1 MVVGYL
7 EYTLSRSSMSLPPLS
22 HRAQKTPASPIRR
35 LAGLAQQAEE
45 RGAKVYRLN
54 IGQPDIHSPA
64 EFLEGLAH
72 YSEKVVAYETSQGHK
87 ALIDAWSESLNKD
100 YGIDVGEPQML
111 ITMGASEALIFT
123 FMVCCDPGDEILIFD
138 PTYAN
143 YIGFS
148 AISGVRLV
156 PLPCSIEEK
165 FAIPTRAEI
174 ERFISP
180 YTRAILLCNPNNP
193 TGTVA
198 TDEELRALLEVCRE
212 KDLYLIVD
220 ETYREFVYDGREP
233 RCIFQLAPKDP
244 RVVVVDSL
252 SKRFSLCGARIG
264 CMITWNEDVRR
275 AAFHIAQARLAAPTI
290 EQHAAAH
297 MIRSVSSDYV
307 AKAHAEYLSRR
318 TAAVDALSKIPGV
331 VAHAPEGGFYL
342 LAKLPVSDAEDFA
355 QFMLTDFSH
364 EGATT
369 FVAPAAGF
377 YMHREAGQST
387 IRIAFVLKE
396 SDTRQAI
403 RVLAEGLIAHAQRGR
418 GR

>member
-1 MVVGYL
+1 
-7 EYTLSRSSMSLPPLS
+7 MSALALS

-35 LAGLAQQAEE
+35 LAGLAQQAED
-45 RGAKVYRLN
+45 RGTKVYRLN
-54 IGQPDIHSPA
+54 IGQPDLLSPP
-64 EFLEGLAH
+64 EFLKGVANYHE
-72 YSEKVVAYETSQGHK
+72 EVVAYETSQGNK
-87 ALIDAWSESLNKD
+87 ALVDAWCESLNKD
-100 YGIDVGEPQML
+100 YHIGVGEPQML
-111 ITMGASEALIFT
+111 VTMGASEALIFT

-156 PLPCSIEEK
+156 PLPCSIEDN
-165 FAIPTRAEI
+165 FAIPPRSEI

-193 TGTVA
+193 TGTVN
-198 TDEELRALLEVCRE
+198 TDEELQMLLDVCRQ
-212 KDLYLIVD
+212 KDLYFIVD
-220 ETYREFVYDGREP
+220 ETYREFVYDGRTP
-233 RCIFQLAPKDP
+233 RTIFQLSGKDP

-252 SKRFSLCGARIG
+252 SKRYSLCGARIG
-264 CMITWNEDVRR
+264 CMLTWNEHLRR

-297 MIRSVSSDYV
+297 MIKTISPEYV
-307 AKAHAEYLSRR
+307 ANAHAEYRSRR
-318 TAAVDALSKIPGV
+318 DAAVDALSQIPGV
-331 VAHAPEGGFYL
+331 VVSSPEGGFYL
-342 LAKLPVSDAEDFA
+342 LAKLPIPDAEDFA
-355 QFMLTDFSH
+355 QFMLTDFSYD
-364 EGATT
+364 GATT

-396 SDTRQAI
+396 LDTRNAI
-403 RVLAEGLIAHAQRGR
+403 RVLAEGLKAYMARGA
-418 GR
+418 

>member
-1 MVVGYL
+1 
-7 EYTLSRSSMSLPPLS
+7 MSLPPLS

-35 LAGLAQQAEE
+35 LAGLAQDAED
-45 RGAKVYRLN
+45 RGTKVYRLN
-54 IGQPDIHSPA
+54 IGQPDLHSPR
-64 EFLEGLAH
+64 EFLDGISRYTE
-72 YSEKVVAYETSQGHK
+72 EVVAYETSQGHK
-87 ALIDAWSESLNKD
+87 ALIEAWSEYLNSQ
-100 YGIDVGEPQML
+100 YSIGVGEQQML

-156 PLPCSIEEK
+156 PLPCSLEQK
-165 FAIPTRAEI
+165 FPIPPRTEI

-198 TDEELRALLEVCRE
+198 TDEELQMLLQVCRE
-212 KDLYLIVD
+212 RDLYLIVD
-220 ETYREFVYDGREP
+220 ETYREFVYDGRLP
-233 RCIFQLAPKDP
+233 RCILELAEKDP

-264 CMITWNEDVRR
+264 CMITWNEELRK

-297 MIRSVSSDYV
+297 MIRNVSPEYV
-307 AKAHAEYLSRR
+307 ATAHAEYRARR
-318 TAAVDALSKIPGV
+318 DAAVEALSKVLQRVG
-331 VAHAPEGGFYL
+331 
-342 LAKLPVSDAEDFA
+342 S
-355 QFMLTDFSH
+355 TSWRSCRS
-364 EGATT
+364 TT
-369 FVAPAAGF
+369 P
-377 YMHREAGQST
+377 RNSPN
-387 IRIAFVLKE
+387 
-396 SDTRQAI
+396 SC
-403 RVLAEGLIAHAQRGR
+403 
-418 GR
+418 

>member
-1 MVVGYL
+1 
-7 EYTLSRSSMSLPPLS
+7 MSTPPLS

-45 RGAKVYRLN
+45 RGTKVYRLN
-54 IGQPDIHSPA
+54 IGQPDLHSPR
-64 EFLEGLAH
+64 EFLEGVETYHEA
-72 YSEKVVAYETSQGHK
+72 VVAYETSQGNK
-87 ALIDAWSESLNKD
+87 GLVDAWCNALNRD
-100 YGIDVGEPQML
+100 YTIGVGEPQML
-111 ITMGASEALIFT
+111 VTMGASEALIFT

-156 PLPCSIEEK
+156 TLPCSIEQN
-165 FAIPTRAEI
+165 FSIPSRAEI

-193 TGTVA
+193 TGTVS
-198 TDEELRALLEVCRE
+198 TDEELQMLLDVCRE

-220 ETYREFVYDGREP
+220 ETYREFVYDGRVP
-233 RCIFQLAPKDP
+233 RTIFQLAGQDP

-252 SKRFSLCGARIG
+252 SKRYSLCGARIG
-264 CMITWNEDVRR
+264 CMITWNENVRR

-297 MIRSVSSDYV
+297 MISRVSPDYL
-307 AKAHAEYLSRR
+307 AHAHAEYRIRR
-318 TAAVDALSKIPGV
+318 DVAVEALREIPGV
-331 VAHAPEGGFYL
+331 VVSSPEGGFYL
-342 LAKLPVSDAEDFA
+342 LAKLPIPDAEDFA
-355 QFMLTDFSH
+355 QFMLTDFSY

-396 SDTRQAI
+396 LDTQKAI
-403 RVLAEGLIAHAQRGR
+403 RVLAEGLKAYMTRGAR
-418 GR
+418 T

>member
-1 MVVGYL
+1 
-7 EYTLSRSSMSLPPLS
+7 MSALALS

-45 RGAKVYRLN
+45 RGTKVYRLN
-54 IGQPDIHSPA
+54 IGQPDLHSPR
-64 EFLEGLAH
+64 EFLEGVSRYTDA
-72 YSEKVVAYETSQGHK
+72 VVAYETSQGNK
-87 ALIDAWSESLNKD
+87 ALVEAWCASLNEQ
-100 YGIDVGEPQML
+100 YGIGVGEQQML

-156 PLPCSIEEK
+156 PLPCAIENNFSI
-165 FAIPTRAEI
+165 PSRSEI

-193 TGTVA
+193 TGTVN
-198 TDEELRALLEVCRE
+198 TEEELRMLLDVCRE
-212 KDLYLIVD
+212 RDLYFIVD
-220 ETYREFVYDGREP
+220 ETYREFVYDGRKP
-233 RCIFQLAPKDP
+233 RTIFELAGKDP

-252 SKRFSLCGARIG
+252 SKRYSLCGARIG
-264 CMITWNEDVRR
+264 CMLTWNEDLRR

-290 EQHAAAH
+290 EQSAAAH
-297 MIRSVSSDYV
+297 MIKTISPEYVSN
-307 AKAHAEYLSRR
+307 ARAEYRSRR
-318 TAAVDALSKIPGV
+318 DAAVDALSQIPGV
-331 VAHAPEGGFYL
+331 VVSSPEGGFYL
-342 LAKLPVSDAEDFA
+342 LAKLPIPDAEDFA
-355 QFMLTDFSH
+355 QFMLTDFSYN
-364 EGATT
+364 GATT

-377 YMHREAGQST
+377 YMHRAAGLST

-396 SDTRQAI
+396 LDTREAI
-403 RVLAEGLIAHAQRGR
+403 RVLAEGLKAYMARGA
-418 GR
+418 

>member
-1 MVVGYL
+1 MVVGYH
-7 EYTLSRSSMSLPPLS
+7 EYALSRSPMSLPSLS

-45 RGAKVYRLN
+45 RGTKVYRLN
-54 IGQPDIHSPA
+54 IGQPDIHSPT

-72 YSEKVVAYETSQGHK
+72 YSEKVVAYETSQGYK
-87 ALIDAWSESLNKD
+87 ALIDSWSEFLNKD

-198 TDEELRALLEVCRE
+198 TDEELRALLDVCRE

-233 RCIFQLAPKDP
+233 RCIFQLAPQDP

-318 TAAVDALSKIPGV
+318 TAAVDALSRIPGV

-403 RVLAEGLIAHAQRGR
+403 RVLAEGLAAYAQRVGGR
-418 GR
+418 

>member
-1 MVVGYL
+1 
-7 EYTLSRSSMSLPPLS
+7 MSALALS

-35 LAGLAQQAEE
+35 LAGLAQQAED
-45 RGAKVYRLN
+45 RGTKVYRLN
-54 IGQPDIHSPA
+54 IGQPDLLSPP
-64 EFLEGLAH
+64 EFLKGVANYHEA
-72 YSEKVVAYETSQGHK
+72 VVAYETSQGNK
-87 ALIDAWSESLNKD
+87 ALVDAWCESLNRE
-100 YGIDVGEPQML
+100 YGIGVGEPQML
-111 ITMGASEALIFT
+111 VTMGASEALIFT

-156 PLPCSIEEK
+156 PLPCSIEDN
-165 FAIPTRAEI
+165 FAIPSRAEI

-193 TGTVA
+193 TGTVN
-198 TDEELRALLEVCRE
+198 TDEELEMLLDVCRQ
-212 KDLYLIVD
+212 KDLYFIVD
-220 ETYREFVYDGREP
+220 ETYREFVYDGRTP
-233 RCIFQLAPKDP
+233 RTIFQLSGKDP

-252 SKRFSLCGARIG
+252 SKRYSLCGARIG
-264 CMITWNEDVRR
+264 CMLTWNEDLRR

-297 MIRSVSSDYV
+297 MIQTISPEYV
-307 AKAHAEYLSRR
+307 ANAHAEYRSRR
-318 TAAVDALSKIPGV
+318 DAAVDALSQIPGV
-331 VAHAPEGGFYL
+331 VVSSPEGGFYL
-342 LAKLPVSDAEDFA
+342 LAKLPIPDAEDFA
-355 QFMLTDFSH
+355 QFMLTDFSYN
-364 EGATT
+364 GATT

-396 SDTRQAI
+396 LDTRDAI
-403 RVLAEGLIAHAQRGR
+403 RVLAEGLKAYMARGA
-418 GR
+418 